1 MAISSC
7 KNITLIKI
15 NISLLNS
22 MCNNTIGIDY
32 IGVNTNDLLVGSLQ
46 CALKK
51 KKVLGQKPNCCP
63 MRIRNR

>member
-1 MAISSC
+1 
-7 KNITLIKI
+7 
-15 NISLLNS
+15 

>member
-1 MAISSC
+1 
-7 KNITLIKI
+7 
-15 NISLLNS
+15 

-51 KKVLGQKPNCCP
+51 RKYGVKNLIVAQCVYVIG
-63 MRIRNR
+63 

>member
-1 MAISSC
+1 
-7 KNITLIKI
+7 
-15 NISLLNS
+15 

-51 KKVLGQKPNCCP
+51 KESTGSKT
-63 MRIRNR
+63 

>member
-1 MAISSC
+1 
-7 KNITLIKI
+7 
-15 NISLLNS
+15 

-51 KKVLGQKPNCCP
+51 KRKYWVKNLIVAQCVYVIDNS
-63 MRIRNR
+63 IRNNYNWNLSK